1 MLFYKIRKIPYRYTK
16 PPHSL
21 DFITHGIRLF
31 LVFILTTIKYF
42 KAAHDA
48 VFHFHSIDFVPL
60 GMIQTKPLE
69 AFYAN
74 WSI

>member
-1 MLFYKIRKIPYRYTK
+1 MLFYKIRKTPYRYTK

-21 DFITHGIRLF
+21 GFIFYEIQLF
-31 LVFILTTIKYF
+31 LVFILSTIKHLE
-42 KAAHDA
+42 AAHDA

-60 GMIQTKPLE
+60 GVTKIQPLE
-69 AFYAN
+69 AIYAN